1 MPPRVRFSPSP
12 TGPFHVGGAR
22 SALFNWM
29 FARREGGAFLLRN
42 EDTDPVRSEARWLE
56 GILDGMRWLG
66 MDWDEEIVHQSER
79 REAHSEAATTLFEGG
94 HAYWCDCTP
103 EQIEERKG
111 PGGGYDGF
119 CRDRGLEPSDDHA
132 LRFRVPEGST
142 TVIDVIR
149 EEAVFDNALIDD
161 FVIVR
166 RGGHPIFVL
175 ANAVDDLF
183 QEITHVIRGE
193 EHLSTTPK
201 YLLIR
206 HALGHT
212 DDPVF
217 AHLPL
222 LVNEKRQKLSKRRD
236 KVSLLSFRDEGYVA
250 EAMSNYLALL
260 GWSPREGD
268 EIQPMADMVPQFRL
282 EDVSKSPSFF
292 DVQKLQHINAEY
304 LRAMPVEA
312 FTEAALPFVKADDAP
327 WPVERFEPDVFTVV
341 APLAQTRVKILS
353 EVPEMVGFLF
363 VETVEY
369 DETSWQKAMVK
380 NEWSGDV
387 LTDAAAVYA
396 DCDWDAATLLEVTT
410 TIAERRGL
418 KLGKAQAPVRVAV
431 TGRTVGLPLFESLEA
446 LGRERTLARVEA
458 ARDRLGAASAT

>member
-22 SALFNWM
+22 SALFNWL

-79 REAHSEAATTLFEGG
+79 RDAHIEAATQLYEGG

-119 CRDRGLEPSDDHA
+119 CRDRGLEPSEERA

-142 TVIDVIR
+142 TVVDVIR
-149 EEAVFDNALIDD
+149 EQAVFENAVIDD

-183 QEITHVIRGE
+183 QEISHVIRGE

-206 HALGHT
+206 HALGRA

-217 AHLPL
+217 A
-222 LVNEKRQKLSKRRD
+222 
-236 KVSLLSFRDEGYVA
+236 
-250 EAMSNYLALL
+250 
-260 GWSPREGD
+260 
-268 EIQPMADMVPQFRL
+268 
-282 EDVSKSPSFF
+282 
-292 DVQKLQHINAEY
+292 
-304 LRAMPVEA
+304 
-312 FTEAALPFVKADDAP
+312 
-327 WPVERFEPDVFTVV
+327 
-341 APLAQTRVKILS
+341 
-353 EVPEMVGFLF
+353 
-363 VETVEY
+363 
-369 DETSWQKAMVK
+369 
-380 NEWSGDV
+380 
-387 LTDAAAVYA
+387 
-396 DCDWDAATLLEVTT
+396 
-410 TIAERRGL
+410 
-418 KLGKAQAPVRVAV
+418 
-431 TGRTVGLPLFESLEA
+431 
-446 LGRERTLARVEA
+446 
-458 ARDRLGAASAT
+458 